1 MNLLHLIFTFNL
13 VTAIFILI
21 GAYYLHFRYD
31 EDTNGTAEP
40 KQAYRGGSHSMSAGM
55 LGALLGVTLISGV
68 ATLFA

>member
-13 VTAIFILI
+13 VTAIFILL

-31 EDTNGTAEP
+31 EDTNGTADT
-40 KQAYRGGSHSMSAGM
+40 KRVYDGGSHSMSAGIV
-55 LGALLGVTLISGV
+55 GALVSVTLLSGV

>member
-1 MNLLHLIFTFNL
+1 MDLLQLIFTFNL

-31 EDTNGTAEP
+31 EDTNGTAP
-40 KQAYRGGSHSMSAGM
+40 TKPRDHRGSNGVVAGVM
-55 LGALLGVTLISGV
+55 GAVVGLTVLTGV